1 MSESTTTP
9 PLVTTELG
17 LKVPVTVPKP
27 SAWSGGEHSGERLT
41 QDQRAQIRDLWTR
54 GYSKLKISKELG
66 HSRNTIAEVIDQDG
80 EIGAHLRETR
90 ATRMLVEEEDLRRQ
104 RAEVMEDKADAG
116 KLSVGDLNSAMMISS
131 IAIKDAG
138 GSAPQRIEVSVE
150 HEFHA
155 AATLMN
161 GGARQ
166 PVSFA
171 PVMQAVT
178 AGERLPIAFAPV
190 LDAELVPVRNEAKQ
204 TQNDTD
210 EMTRRA
216 AK

>member
-1 MSESTTTP
+1 MTEPKTTP

-17 LKVPVTVPKP
+17 IQVPVSVPKP

-41 QDQRAQIRDLWTR
+41 QEQRAQIRDLWTR
-54 GYSKLKISKELG
+54 GYSKLKISKELQ

-104 RAEVMEDKADAG
+104 RAEVMEEKADAG

-178 AGERLPIAFAPV
+178 SGERLPMAFAPV
-190 LDAELVPVRNEAKQ
+190 LDAELLPVKT
-204 TQNDTD
+204 TQNADYPETNS
-210 EMTRRA
+210 R
-216 AK
+216 